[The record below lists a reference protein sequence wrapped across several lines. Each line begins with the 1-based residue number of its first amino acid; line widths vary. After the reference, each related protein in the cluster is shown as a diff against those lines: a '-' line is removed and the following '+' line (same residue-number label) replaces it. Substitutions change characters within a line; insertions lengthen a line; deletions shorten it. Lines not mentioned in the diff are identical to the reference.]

1 MTNKPFFSIIV
12 PTRDRGQELQICLDA
27 IFQQSFSDYQVLIL
41 DDGSDDDVR
50 QQHQQRLKQYDT
62 RFQWFEVNGAGSL
75 GSGPSVVRNIGLEKA
90 TGNYVTFCDD
100 DDCWHRDD
108 HLEVAAEALKKT
120 NAQAYFSGMQ
130 IKDDQGKIVIDQQMT
145 LVSEIALQQQ
155 SIGIEGVYPLSASQI
170 LLYPDYAHLNIT
182 IVDRVLL
189 EQLGG
194 FWPHTRFAEDVDL
207 FVRICDKAKGILFRP
222 EICATHFAPEKRQT
236 VSVSNRLSMQ
246 DKRLLEI
253 SVYQHLLV
261 HCEGIAALNYARKSL
276 AITEKMLTEELKLE
290 KKKIATNVFSGNA
303 LSALFSLK
311 WAVYTLWLRLDYR
324 E

>member
-1 MTNKPFFSIIV
+1 MTNKPFFSIVV

-41 DDGSDDDVR
+41 DDGSDADIR
-50 QQHQQRLKQYDT
+50 QQHQQRLKQYDS

-90 TGNYVTFCDD
+90 TGSYVTFCDD

-108 HLEVAAEALKKT
+108 HLEIAAEALKKT

-130 IKDDQGKIVIDQQMT
+130 IKDDKGKVIIDQQMT
-145 LVSEIALQQQ
+145 LVSDVALQQQ
-155 SIGIEGVYPLSASQI
+155 SIGIEGVYPLSASQT

-182 IVDRVLL
+182 IVDRILL

-236 VSVSNRLSMQ
+236 TSVSNQ
-246 DKRLLEI
+246 IDKQNKRLLEI

-261 HCEGIAALNYARKSL
+261 SCESAPALSYAQKSL
-276 AITEKMLTEELKLE
+276 SVTEKMLTEELKAD
-290 KKKIATNVFSGNA
+290 KKIIAAKVFSGAA
-303 LSALFSLK
+303 LAALPAWK
-311 WAVYTLWLRLDYR
+311 WALYTLWLRFKF
-324 E
+324 